1 MASKRIKDL
10 ENSTEFGKKIVNYHD
25 FISWCRWFPDLMLD
39 MLKPKKGGLNL
50 HLDQRI
56 FLRCD
61 VRFFSLYGDFSRG
74 YGKTFDEV
82 LAAVVVAILYPNIT
96 IAISAQTKENAA
108 DLLATKWNE
117 IVKFY
122 PLLENELE
130 VRPKFQRGVANIK
143 FKNGSEI
150 DAIANAQ
157 STKGQRRTRLKI
169 EE

>member
-1 MASKRIKDL
+1 MASNRIKAL
-10 ENSTEFGKKIVNYHD
+10 ANTSEFGKKIVNYYD

-74 YGKTFDEV
+74 YAKTFNEV
-82 LAAVVVAILYPNIT
+82 LSAVVVAMLYPNVT

-117 IVKFY
+117 IIKFY
-122 PLLENELE
+122 PLIENELLE
-130 VRPKFQRGVANIK
+130 KPKFQRGVAVIK
-143 FKNGSEI
+143 FKSGSEI

-157 STKGQRRTRLKI
+157 STKG
-169 EE
+169 